1 MSSARPAGLNG
12 MLTNAE
18 SFSGLAVRDLD
29 AARRFYG
36 DTLGLEVSVL
46 DEQYGLLD
54 VKLGDGRSVLVYG
67 KPDHQPANFTLL
79 NFRVPDI
86 DEAVD
91 GLADR
96 GVEFER
102 YEGMPQ
108 DEKGVM
114 RAGGP
119 YIAWFRDPSGN
130 ILAVLQDR

>member
-1 MSSARPAGLNG
+1 

-18 SFSGLAVRDLD
+18 TFSGMAVRDLD

-36 DTLGLEVSVL
+36 ETLGLEVSVL

-54 VKLGDGRSVLVYG
+54 VKLGDGRSVLVYI
-67 KPDHQPANFTLL
+67 KPDQAPANFTVL

-91 GLADR
+91 GLAAR
-96 GVEFER
+96 GIEFER

-114 RAGGP
+114 REGGP

-130 ILAVLQDR
+130 ILAVLQER

>member
-1 MSSARPAGLNG
+1 MSSGRGASLEL

-36 DTLGLEVSVL
+36 DTLGLGVSVL

-54 VKLGDGRSVLVYG
+54 VKLGGGRSLLVYG
-67 KPDHQPANFTLL
+67 KPDQEPANFTVL
-79 NFRVPDI
+79 NFKVGDI

-91 GLADR
+91 ALA
-96 GVEFER
+96 GQGIEFER

-108 DEKGVM
+108 DEKG
-114 RAGGP
+114 
-119 YIAWFRDPSGN
+119 
-130 ILAVLQDR
+130 

>member
-1 MSSARPAGLNG
+1 MSSAPSASLQD
-12 MLTNAE
+12 MLTNTE

-36 DTLGLEVSVL
+36 ETLGLEVSVL

-54 VKLGDGRSVLVYG
+54 VKLGDGRSLLVYG
-67 KPDHQPANFTLL
+67 KPDQQPANFTVL

-86 DEAVD
+86 EEAVD
-91 GLADR
+91 GLTAR

-114 RAGGP
+114 REGGP
-119 YIAWFRDPSGN
+119 YIAWFRDPAGN
-130 ILAVLQDR
+130 ILSVLQQR

>member
-1 MSSARPAGLNG
+1 MSSARGASLQV

-36 DTLGLEVSVL
+36 ETLGLEVSVL

-54 VKLGDGRSVLVYG
+54 VKPGDGPSVLFYG
-67 KPDHQPANFTLL
+67 KPDHEPPNSPLRNLRAGA
-79 NFRVPDI
+79 I

-91 GLADR
+91 GFASR

-102 YEGMPQ
+102 YDGM
-108 DEKGVM
+108 
-114 RAGGP
+114 
-119 YIAWFRDPSGN
+119 
-130 ILAVLQDR
+130 